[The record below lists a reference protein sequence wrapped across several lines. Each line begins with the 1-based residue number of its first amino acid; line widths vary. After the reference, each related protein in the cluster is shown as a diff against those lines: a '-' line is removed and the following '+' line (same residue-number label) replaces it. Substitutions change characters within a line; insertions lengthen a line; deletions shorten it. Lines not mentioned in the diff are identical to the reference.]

1 MHTNFNFAWQP
12 NLAKYLAWN
21 INNSISILHG
31 LNFII
36 KYWIGNALRENF

>member
-12 NLAKYLAWN
+12 NLAKYIAW
-21 INNSISILHG
+21 NNSISILHG

-36 KYWIGNALRENF
+36 KYWIGNTLEKIFE